1 MWQSWLVSSWSST
14 LKDVIWNE
22 KFRISSGWLTVGI
35 PPKIQFN
42 AIVLHI
48 HIIYIIF
55 LLCICN
61 LYNWA
66 FVGIR
71 IPVICFKV
79 LPKQQLTWNFFESQN
94 GGPNES
100 SDAKN
105 DDPESSLTWSDANCS
120 ARKESSVDSASFEFW
135 ISRDADSKFRF
146 KIWKYKNRCFEN
158 WCLMG

>member
-1 MWQSWLVSSWSST
+1 MLYGTKNSGLALGDWLLGSL
-14 LKDVIWNE
+14 LK
-22 KFRISSGWLTVGI
+22 
-35 PPKIQFN
+35 FN
-42 AIVLHI
+42 SMQLYC
-48 HIIYIIF
+48 IYILSILYFYCVFVIYTIEHLLVYAF
-55 LLCICN
+55 L
-61 LYNWA
+61 W
-66 FVGIR
+66 
-71 IPVICFKV
+71 CFKV